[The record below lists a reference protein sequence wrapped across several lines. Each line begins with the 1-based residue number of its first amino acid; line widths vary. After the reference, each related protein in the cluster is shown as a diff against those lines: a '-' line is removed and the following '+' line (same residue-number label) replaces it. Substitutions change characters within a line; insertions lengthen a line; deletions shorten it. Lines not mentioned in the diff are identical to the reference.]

1 MMSKILLTFLLIFII
16 SPLSSQNNLDDLI
29 LQLEEEM
36 SKKTAYQEAKELR
49 IKSLKSLL
57 SEKVISPENKY
68 FITNKLIAEYEYFS
82 FNSSLFYIEEN
93 LALAKKIGNDFF
105 IKESTLRLAKLLATS
120 GRYDES
126 INLLEEINSSN
137 LSKELLNEY
146 FNIFK
151 RCYSE
156 LRTISRVKNITEKY
170 NKLYL
175 TYKDSLNIQIANLNK
190 NSKLYLST
198 SEQNFRDEG
207 NTIEA
212 LKVNAKRLSLA
223 KMGTREYALVTFN
236 RSYMSAEVDG
246 NNLNQKKFLILS
258 AISDIQA
265 SIKDNASLAN
275 LAVIFF
281 GEGNVDRAHKYI
293 NFSFEDAK
301 FYNSKLR
308 FLDISNVLPVIS
320 KSYETKNRKQT
331 NKLKK
336 QLIFI
341 SLLSLILMVAIFFI
355 IKQNKKINQGKEY
368 LKTANLKLKDLNE
381 KLSFTNNDLKRLYEE
396 LSSVDAIKEQYI
408 GTFLNLYSE
417 YIDKLDV
424 YRKTVSKYIITNKTK
439 DLLELSKSKKII
451 ESELKIFY
459 ENFDKSFLHIYP
471 NFIENFND
479 LLKEEERILV
489 KDDDS
494 LTVELRIFALIRLG
508 ISNSS
513 KISKILRYSVNTIY
527 NYRVKVRNIAINR
540 DEFEEMVKKIK

>member
-1 MMSKILLTFLLIFII
+1 MV
-16 SPLSSQNNLDDLI
+16 D
-29 LQLEEEM
+29 
-36 SKKTAYQEAKELR
+36 
-49 IKSLKSLL
+49 
-57 SEKVISPENKY
+57 
-68 FITNKLIAEYEYFS
+68 S
-82 FNSSLFYIEEN
+82 F
-93 LALAKKIGNDFF
+93 
-105 IKESTLRLAKLLATS
+105 
-120 GRYDES
+120 
-126 INLLEEINSSN
+126 
-137 LSKELLNEY
+137 
-146 FNIFK
+146 
-151 RCYSE
+151 
-156 LRTISRVKNITEKY
+156 SRVKNITEKY

>member
-1 MMSKILLTFLLIFII
+1 MSKILLTFLLIFII

>member
-1 MMSKILLTFLLIFII
+1 MSKILLTFLLIFII

-49 IKSLKSLL
+49 IKSLKGLL
-57 SEKVISPENKY
+57 SEKVITPENKY

>member
-1 MMSKILLTFLLIFII
+1 MSKIFLPILFFLFF
-16 SPLSSQNNLDDLI
+16 SPLNSQNNLDDLI
-29 LQLEEEM
+29 TKLEIEM
-36 SKKTAYQEAKELR
+36 SKKTSYQEAKESR
-49 IKSLKSLL
+49 IKSLKDLL
-57 SEKVISPENKY
+57 SEKDITPENKY
-68 FITNKLIAEYEYFS
+68 FITNKLIAEYAYFS

-105 IKESTLRLAKLLATS
+105 IKESTLKLAKLLATS

-137 LSKELLNEY
+137 LSKELIIEY
-146 FNIFK
+146 YSIFK

-156 LRTISRVKNITEKY
+156 LRTISRVKNIIDKY
-170 NKLYL
+170 NTLYL
-175 TYKDSLNIQIANLNK
+175 IYKDSLNSQIKKLK
-190 NSKLYLST
+190 NNSNLYLAIK
-198 SEQNFRDEG
+198 EQNYRDEG

-212 LKVNAKRLSLA
+212 LKINAKRLSLA

-236 RSYMSAEVDG
+236 RSYMSAEVEG
-246 NNLNQKKFLILS
+246 NNLNQKKYLILS

-265 SIKDNASLAN
+265 AIKDNASLAN

-281 GEGNVDRAHKYI
+281 EEGNVDRAHKYI

-320 KSYETKNRKQT
+320 KSYETKNNKQT

-341 SLLSLILMVAIFFI
+341 SVLSLILMISIFFI
-355 IKQNKKINQGKEY
+355 IKQNKKINQGKKY
-368 LKTANLKLKDLNE
+368 LKTANLQLKELNE
-381 KLSFTNNDLKRLYEE
+381 KLSFTNSDLKRLYEE
-396 LSSVDAIKEQYI
+396 LSSVDIIKEQYI

-471 NFIENFND
+471 NFIKNFNE
-479 LLKEEERILV
+479 LLKEDERIIV
-489 KDDDS
+489 KEDDS

-508 ISNSS
+508 ITNSS

-527 NYRVKVRNIAINR
+527 NYRVKIRNIAINR
-540 DEFEEMVKKIK
+540 EEFEDMVKKIK